1 MKKIYSHI
9 FLSGILFLSFF
20 SPVFAA
26 EINFSV
32 NKKTGTTDD
41 IFEVHLSIDGEIDG
55 GQVGIEGL
63 ENFDIV
69 GQQSSSQ
76 VQVVNGDV
84 TSVQEKILSLQPK
97 IEGDFTLTALAKE
110 NEKEI
115 RSTPL
120 SFSISKSL
128 VQQTKENLL
137 KNSKKNT
144 QEDTTSFSTAPSPS
158 TNNNQKKE
166 QSDIAKKL
174 LTSPSNTVPTD
185 NTQDIQVLQT
195 PKIKDFPKVEHI
207 SAFNAIFW
215 AQFLGITSLIISI
228 FFLLQKKYKKY

>member
-26 EINFSV
+26 EIHFSAD
-32 NKKTGTTDD
+32 KTMGTTDD
-41 IFEVHLSIDGEIDG
+41 IFEVHLSVDGEVDG

-76 VQVVNGDV
+76 VQVVNGNV
-84 TSVQEKILSLQPK
+84 TSVQEKIISLAPK
-97 IEGDFTLTALAKE
+97 KEGNFTITALAKE
-110 NEKEI
+110 NGEEI
-115 RSTPL
+115 RSTPV
-120 SFSISKSL
+120 SFSVSKSL

-137 KNSKKNT
+137 KNSKENT
-144 QEDTTSFSTAPSPS
+144 QEDATSFSAPPSPS
-158 TNNNQKKE
+158 ANNNQKKE

-174 LTSPSNTVPTD
+174 LTSPSNVAPAN
-185 NTQDIQVLQT
+185 NTQDIQALQT
-195 PKIKDFPKVEHI
+195 PKINDFPKVEHI
-207 SAFNAIFW
+207 SAFNGIFW
-215 AQFLGITSLIISI
+215 IQFLGITSLIISI
-228 FFLLQKKYKKY
+228 FFLLQKKYKKH